1 MILKSITINGF
12 KSFAKKTV
20 IDLSKDVTGIVG
32 PNGSG
37 KSNIGEAVRFVMG
50 EQSMKSIR
58 SKSLSDL
65 VYKGGGDAT
74 NSSAQM
80 SRASVSIQLDNS
92 GLNKKNSI
100 QEESSDNNLSKYLT
114 YDEIVL
120 SREVFTDGAS
130 VYKVNGGEVRL
141 KDVQSL
147 LAFAGIGASA
157 HTIISQGEADKILV
171 ASKKDRKEMIED
183 SLGLKIHHIR
193 LKDSERKL
201 KKVEENMR
209 VADLLRREMM
219 PELTHLKI
227 QMEKI
232 SKIEIERE
240 KLLTAYLNYFSYENN
255 HIEKLKN
262 DLNDQADFD
271 MAIQE
276 NKNKLSAL
284 KIEIEKTKQENA
296 KSQESVNIEKSEI
309 KNQINDEREKLL
321 TFEKELSVLNYEKRK
336 LLESLQSEIR
346 EIVIDKNVFISFK
359 NNIQEKILEN
369 NFDIE
374 YIKSYILETLNNYL
388 SESVNKDTLNN
399 KINTELE
406 NIKIKESAILD
417 NITHI
422 RNIILDKENK
432 LESVQNTTKTSDFGD
447 MYSQVYQLE
456 KEIDAL
462 EKNKIDIVYKKQEFE
477 SREKTFVFDLEEATK
492 FVGHK
497 VLSYKNINIL
507 ELENQKYDHQ
517 NNTRNIERLKIRI
530 EELGILDPTTIKN
543 IFEEISGRNA
553 HLEKEIEDLSKTK
566 NSLDQ
571 LVLDLENN
579 IKVDFEKGLEK
590 INFAFNNFFNEVFPG
605 GRASVFVEKVLDDS
619 DDETKNNVVEGVD
632 IKINLP
638 SKKVNDINMLSGGER
653 TLASIALLFAMTS
666 ILPPPFMVLDETDA
680 ALDEMNAK
688 KYGKM
693 LGRLSQKSRL
703 LVITHNRETM
713 NECDVLYGV
722 TMGAEGFSRILSI
735 KFD

>member
-1 MILKSITINGF
+1 
-12 KSFAKKTV
+12 
-20 IDLSKDVTGIVG
+20 
-32 PNGSG
+32 
-37 KSNIGEAVRFVMG
+37 MG

-58 SKSLSDL
+58 SKSLCDL
-65 VYKGGGDAT
+65 IYKGGGDLT
-74 NSSAQM
+74 NSSTQM
-80 SRASVSIQLDNS
+80 SRASVSIELDNS
-92 GLNKKNSI
+92 GINKKQSTENEGEGSAI
-100 QEESSDNNLSKYLT
+100 SKYLT
-114 YDEIVL
+114 YDEIIL
-120 SREVFTDGAS
+120 SREVFVDGAS
-130 VYKVNGGEVRL
+130 IYKVNGGEVRL

-201 KKVEENMR
+201 KKVEENIR
-209 VADLLRREMM
+209 VADLLRREMV
-219 PELTHLKI
+219 PELNHLKI

-240 KLLTAYLNYFSYENN
+240 KLLNAYLSYFAYENN
-255 HIEKLKN
+255 CINNLKIELNKN
-262 DLNDQADFD
+262 TDQDVD
-271 MAIQE
+271 ILILE
-276 NKNKLSAL
+276 NKNKINNL
-284 KIEIEKTKQENA
+284 KLEIEKTKQENT
-296 KSQESVNIEKSEI
+296 KSQESISLEKLEI
-309 KNQINDEREKLL
+309 KNEINAEREKLL

-336 LLESLQSEIR
+336 LLESLQNEVR
-346 EIVIDKNVFISFK
+346 EIVIDKTIFINFK
-359 NNIQEKILEN
+359 NSIQEKILEN
-369 NFDIE
+369 NFDLE

-388 SESVNKDTLNN
+388 SESINKDILNN
-399 KINTELE
+399 KINLELE
-406 NIKIKESAILD
+406 NIKLKEGGILD
-417 NITHI
+417 NINNI
-422 RNIILDKENK
+422 KNIILNKENK
-432 LESVQNTTKTSDFGD
+432 LDNLQSTALFSDLGD
-447 MYSQVYQLE
+447 IYSCAYKLE
-456 KEIDAL
+456 KEIDIL
-462 EKNKIDIVYKKQEFE
+462 EKNKIDIVYKKQESE
-477 SREKTFVFDLEEATK
+477 SREKSFVFDLEEATK

-507 ELENQKYDHQ
+507 DLENQKYDHQ
-517 NNTRNIERLKIRI
+517 NSARSIERLKIRI
-530 EELGILDPTTIKN
+530 EELGILDPTTVKN
-543 IFEEISGRNA
+543 SFEEMNGRNI
-553 HLEKEIEDLSKTK
+553 HLEKEIDDLNKTK
-566 NSLDQ
+566 ISLDQ

-579 IKVDFEKGLEK
+579 IKKDFEKGLEK

-605 GRASVFVEKVLDDS
+605 GRASVFVEKVLS
-619 DDETKNNVVEGVD
+619 EEGDEEGSNNVVDGVD

-722 TMGAEGFSRILSI
+722 TMGAEGFSRMLSI